1 MSRPACG
8 PVVGSLE
15 QLLSR
20 VTTRWRS
27 EAEVLHRRGADEQA
41 AVLESC
47 ASELVEEGR
56 FLSLEAL
63 TLEQAAAESGF
74 SYSALQKM
82 TRDGTI
88 PNVGKKGAPRVRR
101 ADLPKKP
108 GGGRKARE
116 DEPDLVELV
125 LAGRGTPS
133 HIS

>member
-1 MSRPACG
+1 MSPATG
-8 PVVGSLE
+8 RFERLI
-15 QLLSR
+15 SR
-20 VTTRWRS
+20 VTARWRE
-27 EAEVLHRRGADEQA
+27 EAAILHRRGADEQA

-63 TLEQAAAESGF
+63 TLEQAANESGY

-82 TRDGTI
+82 TSHGTI

-108 GGGRKARE
+108 GADNTASAG
-116 DEPDLVELV
+116 EPALAELV
-125 LAGRGTPS
+125 LAGSVTAS